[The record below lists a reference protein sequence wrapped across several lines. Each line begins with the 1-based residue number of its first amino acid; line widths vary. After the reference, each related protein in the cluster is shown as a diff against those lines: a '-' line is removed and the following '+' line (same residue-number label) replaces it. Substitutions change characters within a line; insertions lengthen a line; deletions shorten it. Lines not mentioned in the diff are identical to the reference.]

1 MKIPTLKEYVKQ
13 QEKKRK
19 AEEKLQ
25 KETLKKE
32 KKSQKEMEKRIA
44 EENKKEAKKRKEEK
58 KMRKAEKEAAR
69 VKKATEI
76 KAEKAAA
83 KAAVMRKK
91 KQLKQETQQTAL
103 KKSDEQLAAENAE
116 TEAETMS
123 QPNQELP
130 QQTVVNESDEHLS
143 LENKRNDICF
153 IDEWKKRQEDIRRMI
168 EKISET
174 EEAINILKEKLERK
188 EDKLAYL
195 SEQQVMGRQLS
206 STLAVVKL
214 ITELMEFSTTKKTE
228 LQCYA
233 SAPFVDQTSSDDQD
247 GDDLLSLNNDTS
259 DDCSILDMMCCYDS
273 DPEDNV
279 NEDVSVYM

>member
-1 MKIPTLKEYVKQ
+1 MK
-13 QEKKRK
+13 
-19 AEEKLQ
+19 
-25 KETLKKE
+25 
-32 KKSQKEMEKRIA
+32 
-44 EENKKEAKKRKEEK
+44 
-58 KMRKAEKEAAR
+58 
-69 VKKATEI
+69 
-76 KAEKAAA
+76 
-83 KAAVMRKK
+83 
-91 KQLKQETQQTAL
+91 
-103 KKSDEQLAAENAE
+103 
-116 TEAETMS
+116 
-123 QPNQELP
+123 
-130 QQTVVNESDEHLS
+130 ESDEHLS
-143 LENKRNDICF
+143 LENIVKRNDICF

-195 SEQQVMGRQLS
+195 REQVMGSQLS

-214 ITELMEFSTTKKTE
+214 QYKISDYNGEIQNLRDVITELMEFSTTKKNE

-273 DPEDNV
+273 DPEDNE
-279 NEDVSVYM
+279 NEDESVYM